1 MGSDPPLVEF
11 SGAPAMAARLADLI
25 ALALDRAVAE
35 QGLAS
40 IALSGGA
47 TPALLYAAL
56 GARAVDW
63 PNVTA
68 TLVDER
74 FVAPTAAG
82 SNEGFIRSNFLAG
95 AAARA
100 RFAGLR
106 GEAHGLDDAAIEAAT
121 RVAGVVRPFDVVV
134 LGMGVDGH
142 TASWF
147 PHASGLREA
156 LADNAPLVAPIRA
169 QKSAVTGDDVER
181 LTLSLRAIRDARLI
195 VLLIAGADKRRAF
208 AAACAGG
215 PVDDAPVR
223 AILRA
228 RPDLWACWAP

>member
-1 MGSDPPLVEF
+1 
-11 SGAPAMAARLADLI
+11 MAARLADLI
-25 ALALDRAVAE
+25 ALALDRAVAA

-40 IALSGGA
+40 LALSGGS
-47 TPALLYAAL
+47 TPLPLYQALA
-56 GARAVDW
+56 ARAVDW

-74 FVAPTAAG
+74 FVPPAADG
-82 SNEGFIRSNFLAG
+82 SNEAFIRSSFLAG
-95 AAARA
+95 AAART
-100 RFAGLR
+100 RFVGLR
-106 GEAHGLDDAAIEAAT
+106 GDADGLEDAATAAAS
-121 RVAGVVRPFDVVV
+121 RIAGVIRPFDVVV

-147 PHASGLREA
+147 PHAAGLGAA

-169 QKSAVTGDDVER
+169 QKSAATGEHFER

-195 VLLIAGADKRRAF
+195 VLVITGADKRRAF
-208 AAACAGG
+208 EAACRGSIDGG
-215 PVDDAPVR
+215 SIEDAPVR